1 MGRRYPYSL
10 ILPANPAGACRCSSF
25 NRSCDYRAW
34 PIISAKDP
42 ATRAAGT
49 PAPRLT
55 APPVLVA
62 EGAERVGLEVEVT
75 RGVELAGTVI
85 RLELGVGVA
94 VTEFTL
100 TRVLVMV
107 VVVTEVVSSAATNWA
122 VARQRKE
129 VKRAPNCIFADCC
142 VSCRVEECVCIVR

>member
-1 MGRRYPYSL
+1 MEDRYSL
-10 ILPANPAGACRCSSF
+10 IPPTDSADACRCSSF

-55 APPVLVA
+55 APPVWVA
-62 EGAERVGLEVEVT
+62 EGARVGLEVEVT

-85 RLELGVGVA
+85 MLELGVGVGVA

-122 VARQRKE
+122 AARQRKE
-129 VKRAPNCIFADCC
+129 VTRAPSCILPN
-142 VSCRVEECVCIVR
+142 RLVC